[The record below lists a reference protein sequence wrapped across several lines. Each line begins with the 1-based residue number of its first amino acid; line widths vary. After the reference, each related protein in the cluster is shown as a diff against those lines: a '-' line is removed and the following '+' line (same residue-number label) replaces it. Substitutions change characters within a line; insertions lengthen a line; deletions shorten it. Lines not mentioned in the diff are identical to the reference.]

1 MTIDKLKELFL
12 EKYKDCLFLVP
23 QPQVLVVLNKKEYEE
38 LNKDLTDMMSGSGIL
53 LLVDEADIKYMQPED
68 ILYTRINVPSMCEF
82 IIELGDEFVF
92 KLVDEEQEH
101 GDESL

>member
-12 EKYKDCLFLVP
+12 EKYKDSIFLTP
-23 QPQVLVVLNKKEYEE
+23 QPQILVVLTKDEYEE
-38 LNKDLTDMMSGSGIL
+38 LNQDLTNMMHTSGIL
-53 LLVDEADIKYMQPED
+53 LLVDEADMKYMDPED
-68 ILYTRINVPSMCEF
+68 ILYTRINIPKMCEF
-82 IIELGDEFVF
+82 IIELGNEFVF